1 MDNNLRNRPVFVCG
15 HPKSGTSLVRS
26 LLDSHPQLVVYPEE
40 TMFFRRYLPKA
51 QGLGLEE
58 KLALADQ
65 FLIHIFE
72 WNQTDPPAHQAGFLD
87 RDYSDISL
95 DAVSRA
101 MRQFVDEQYRHDG
114 DILSAAILAF
124 GKISGQLNENT
135 VRWVEKT
142 PFTEYYVEQ
151 ILSWWPDALFIQVVR
166 DPRDNFVSYQRK
178 HTDWSARTFAES
190 WTRSTQSGLDS
201 QKKYGAEQ
209 YWVLRYEQLIQS
221 PDDVIRALCKFV
233 GISDHPT
240 LKMPTRNSKAW
251 GGNSMF
257 GEQFKQISS
266 SPGGRWKGSMSVDD
280 LVLIE
285 GLARSCMRSMNY
297 ELSGVRLTEA
307 HPGAIWQLLKAF
319 LSHLIKNRR
328 GDQSSI
334 N

>member
-1 MDNNLRNRPVFVCG
+1 MDKSLRNRPVFVCG

-72 WNQTDPPAHQAGFLD
+72 WNQTNPPANQAGFLD

-95 DAVSRA
+95 DAVSQA
-101 MRQFVDEQYRHDG
+101 MRQFVNEQYRHDG
-114 DILSAAILAF
+114 DILSAVILAF
-124 GKISGQLNENT
+124 GKISRQLSENT
-135 VRWVEKT
+135 VHWVEKT

-151 ILSWWPDALFIQVVR
+151 IFTWWPDALFIQVVR
-166 DPRDNFVSYQRK
+166 DPRDNFVSYHRK
-178 HTDWSARTFAES
+178 HPDWSARTFAES
-190 WTRSTQSGLDS
+190 WTRSTQSGLDY
-201 QKKYGAEQ
+201 QKKYGEQ
-209 YWVLRYEQLIQS
+209 YRVLRYEQLIQS
-221 PDDVIRALCKFV
+221 PEDVLNAICQFI
-233 GISDHPT
+233 GINDHPT
-240 LKMPTRNSKAW
+240 LKMPTRNGKAW

-266 SPGGRWKGSMSVDD
+266 SPDGRWKESMSVDD

-285 GLARSCMRSMNY
+285 GLARSSMRLMNY
-297 ELSGVRLTEA
+297 ELSGVRLSEA
-307 HPGAIWQLLKAF
+307 HPGTIWQLMKAS
-319 LSHLIKNRR
+319 LSHLIKKSA
-328 GDQSSI
+328 Q
-334 N
+334 